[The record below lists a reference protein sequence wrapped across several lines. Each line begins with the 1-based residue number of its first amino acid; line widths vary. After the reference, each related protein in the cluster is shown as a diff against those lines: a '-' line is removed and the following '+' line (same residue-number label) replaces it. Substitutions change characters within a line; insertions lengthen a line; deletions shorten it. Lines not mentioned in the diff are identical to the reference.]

1 MANWFSYDMR
11 IPYPQNPTSSSGGNM
26 LRAEAGLNYPS
37 RPQLDRKMMNTH
49 EWMKNHRFMNVA
61 QEHCRPGSAV
71 RDFRYF
77 FQLLV
82 CESSK
87 KFLRGWVL

>member
-1 MANWFSYDMR
+1 
-11 IPYPQNPTSSSGGNM
+11 M

-77 FQLLV
+77 FQLMV
-82 CESSK
+82 RKSSK